1 MLDLDETLVHS
12 SVQRPTY
19 PAKLVPVDV
28 ATSVWVSFRPYVR
41 LFLEQLA
48 PHYEL
53 VVWTAGTQA
62 YGEAIVRE
70 LDPTGNLISG
80 ALYRQHCTYMKREKL
95 YVKDLTFLGRDLT
108 RVRLCD
114 NNLNSFRLQRD
125 RGILVP
131 DFVGDPSDMYLLRL
145 CHELIPIDDVVMQD
159 CKASVSLSVGSG
171 NTEAGGSELVST
183 PTADEIT
190 TDPFLLMC
198 PTDPPTVLPQPDATF
213 ILDSAPDDDDPPI
226 SDAAPP
232 NEISAERLT
241 ETPTP
246 PDDTPAT
253 RLISPAPPDDDPDVR
268 YTDPPSTVPPVNDTD
283 PPTVLP
289 EPDATFILDSAP
301 DDDDPLI
308 SDPVPPFNE
317 TSAERLTE
325 TPTPPDDTPAT
336 RLISPAPP
344 DDDPDVRDT
353 DPPSTAVFIVT
364 SPELVCGM
372 YVDILRGSYKGK
384 TGARVTKVMNKMV
397 RVAIPGIEK
406 ERNIRMTSIQ
416 PR

>member
-1 MLDLDETLVHS
+1 
-12 SVQRPTY
+12 
-19 PAKLVPVDV
+19 
-28 ATSVWVSFRPYVR
+28 
-41 LFLEQLA
+41 
-48 PHYEL
+48 
-53 VVWTAGTQA
+53 
-62 YGEAIVRE
+62 
-70 LDPTGNLISG
+70 
-80 ALYRQHCTYMKREKL
+80 MKREKL